1 MNFFLPEA
9 TSTWGITMVGSPAP
23 LIWAHLGIINLIAFL
38 MMWSD
43 KRRSK
48 REGARRISE
57 KALFLSAILGGSLGA
72 ILGMRIF
79 RHKTRH
85 GYFVWGMP
93 LILLLQLG
101 LGVWLWHTYFSL

>member
-9 TSTWGITMVGSPAP
+9 TSTWGITMVGSPAS
-23 LIWAHLGIINLIAFL
+23 LIWIYLGIVNLVAFL

-43 KRRSK
+43 KHRSK

-57 KALFLSAILGGSLGA
+57 KALFLSAILGGSMGA
-72 ILGMRIF
+72 ILGMGLF
-79 RHKTRH
+79 HHKTRH
-85 GYFVWGMP
+85 WYFVWGMP

-101 LGVWLWHTYFSL
+101 LGIWLWHTYFSL

>member
-85 GYFVWGMP
+85 WYFVWGMP

-101 LGVWLWHTYFSL
+101 LAVAVWYVYFSL

>member
-9 TSTWGITMVGSPAP
+9 TSTWGITMVGSPAS
-23 LIWAHLGIINLIAFL
+23 LIWIYLGIVNLVAFL

-57 KALFLSAILGGSLGA
+57 KALFLSAILGGSMGA
-72 ILGMRIF
+72 ILGMRLF
-79 RHKTRH
+79 HHKTRH
-85 GYFVWGMP
+85 WYFVWGMP

-101 LGVWLWHTYFSL
+101 LAVAVWYVYFSL